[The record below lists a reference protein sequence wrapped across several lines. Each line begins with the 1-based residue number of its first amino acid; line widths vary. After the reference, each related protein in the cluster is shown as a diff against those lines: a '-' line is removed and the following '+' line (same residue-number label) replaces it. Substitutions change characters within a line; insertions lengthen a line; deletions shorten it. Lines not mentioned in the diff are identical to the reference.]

1 MDQDQQYDQRVT
13 LQTIRY
19 NNHQMSQR
27 LQLFDMI
34 TTWLKRNNLQVSK
47 IYDIVMTLSNSHNL
61 LENHL
66 K

>member
-13 LQTIRY
+13 LQTTRY
-19 NNHQMSQR
+19 NNHQLSQR

-34 TTWLKRNNLQVSK
+34 TTWLKRDNLQVSK